1 MILESSKIKKLEFIF
16 NEKKEII
23 VGNIREIL
31 RKLSNFCYE
40 KGFKFQTLSEE
51 EVNDKILKTTLTQSS
66 FHKLPNGEYI
76 GGFDNAN
83 VAYIK
88 GIANKWLGSIGD
100 INNISLSDFSSI
112 DSSDDLE
119 IETEDNEPITPM
131 RSLMLQDFWT
141 KFKSEIS
148 NVTNLYARRA
158 ATSKEP
164 WFAAATGISAVGFI
178 CVVSSRYARV
188 ELYISK
194 SSKEDNKSIFDYLL
208 GKEDELESSFGE
220 KLIFE
225 RLDSKK
231 ASRIKFEISSNV
243 YDKNNWN
250 SIMNFFKVYLP
261 KFESAFQP
269 VIDEIKNN
277 PSVLNFKSDKVQ
289 DSTEDNEEVEI
300 LEDYVKNPFGCKQE
314 DGTETSAIC
323 ILGES
328 GAGKSY
334 RVRKTLQNSEHKYV
348 IVSPTSATTNLLVQY
363 DRGDYVLSTLG
374 EFIKRAVEDPNSYYT
389 AILDEGH
396 KYIKMIDDELL
407 QCLSSKRNDGVRFIS
422 FDNPIFKRLY
432 DFLETDDD
440 FGGVGL
446 IPDNLGFILISSKR
460 DAILNADIRNRISV
474 INLDKSHQDIEF
486 AIDKLKELIEDSEDD
501 GYSNE

>member
-1 MILESSKIKKLEFIF
+1 LNP
-16 NEKKEII
+16 NEVQE
-23 VGNIREIL
+23 VP
-31 RKLSNFCYE
+31 
-40 KGFKFQTLSEE
+40 EE
-51 EVNDKILKTTLTQSS
+51 
-66 FHKLPNGEYI
+66 
-76 GGFDNAN
+76 DNA
-83 VAYIK
+83 
-88 GIANKWLGSIGD
+88 
-100 INNISLSDFSSI
+100 
-112 DSSDDLE
+112 
-119 IETEDNEPITPM
+119 
-131 RSLMLQDFWT
+131 
-141 KFKSEIS
+141 
-148 NVTNLYARRA
+148 
-158 ATSKEP
+158 
-164 WFAAATGISAVGFI
+164 
-178 CVVSSRYARV
+178 
-188 ELYISK
+188 
-194 SSKEDNKSIFDYLL
+194 
-208 GKEDELESSFGE
+208 ELE
-220 KLIFE
+220 
-225 RLDSKK
+225 
-231 ASRIKFEISSNV
+231 
-243 YDKNNWN
+243 
-250 SIMNFFKVYLP
+250 P
-261 KFESAFQP
+261 K
-269 VIDEIKNN
+269 
-277 PSVLNFKSDKVQ
+277 
-289 DSTEDNEEVEI
+289 
-300 LEDYVKNPFGCKQE
+300 DYVKNPFGCKQE
-314 DGTETSAIC
+314 DGKETSAIC

-328 GAGKSY
+328 GAGKSF
-334 RVRKTLQNSEHKYV
+334 RVRKTLQNSGHKYV